1 MKNFK
6 LFLLSLTFMFYV
18 QSTFACIATMG
29 TPIPTVEPVNKRLS
43 LKQKVIFFKDY
54 LLKELEAEQA
64 SKHRGWFWGSVTSL
78 VASAILFR
86 HSDSLSKTAVKNGSS
101 GFVPSSAGVGALL
114 LGLLLFILG
123 LILFFVFL
131 NRFHKEK
138 KERSMSSSPK

>member
-18 QSTFACIATMG
+18 QSTFACIAT
-29 TPIPTVEPVNKRLS
+29 TSKPISTVEPVNKRLS

-78 VASAILFR
+78 VASAILFK
-86 HSDSLSKTAVKNGSS
+86 HSDNLSKTAVKNGSS

-114 LGLLLFILG
+114 LGLLLLILG
-123 LILFFVFL
+123 VTLFFVFL

-138 KERSMSSSPK
+138 KERSSVSPK